1 VPRSVSAKKRQILT
15 EKKTTRNQAL
25 ESEMKSAIKKTERSI
40 AAKAEDAPAKAQ
52 GTARLIDKMVG
63 KGIIH
68 KNQAARRKS
77 RLTKKANKVA

>member
-1 VPRSVSAKKRQILT
+1 VPRTVSAKKRQALT

-25 ESEMKSAIKKTERSI
+25 KSEMKSAIKKAERSI
-40 AAKAEDAPAKAQ
+40 TAKAEDVPAKAQ
-52 GTARLIDKMVG
+52 ETARLIDKMVS

-77 RLTKKANKVA
+77 RLTKKANTAT